1 MTSLSRSARHDSILF
16 DHAAGNLSPAA
27 AFVMDAHLALSPAAR
42 HAGEIL
48 ETAGAVLL
56 EELPPVSLKTPAW
69 LAGAGPL
76 PASVP
81 AVDPVENLLASF
93 DHGTWRWTLPG
104 MLIKPVGNTGARLL
118 KIEAGRKVPEHGHRG
133 LELTLV
139 LAGELEDATGLYGRG
154 DLCVHD
160 EETEHMP
167 GAVAGAGN
175 CICLIAESAPV
186 RLKGPLGWV
195 VNPFLS

>member
-1 MTSLSRSARHDSILF
+1 MTSLTRSARHDRILF
-16 DHAAGNLSPAA
+16 DPAAGNLSPAA

-42 HAGEIL
+42 NAGDIL

-56 EELPPVSLKTPAW
+56 EELPPVSLKMPAW
-69 LAGAGPL
+69 LEGVGP
-76 PASVP
+76 VP
-81 AVDPVENLLASF
+81 ETIAAVDPVENLLASF
-93 DHGTWRWTLPG
+93 DHGAWRWTLPG
-104 MLIKPVGNTGARLL
+104 MLIKPVGHTGARLL

-139 LAGELEDATGLYGRG
+139 LAGELEDATGRYGRG

-167 GAVAGAGN
+167 SAVAGAGN

>member
-1 MTSLSRSARHDSILF
+1 MTASALTSRHDSLLF
-16 DHAAGNLSPAA
+16 DHAAGNLSAA
-27 AFVMDAHLALSPAAR
+27 ASFVVDAHLALSPAAR
-42 HAGEIL
+42 QAGAIL

-56 EELPPVSLKTPAW
+56 EELPPVSLKVPAW
-69 LAGAGPL
+69 LSDGGPA
-76 PASVP
+76 PAAL
-81 AVDPVENLLASF
+81 AVADPMENLLASL
-93 DHGTWRWTLPG
+93 DHGAWRWTLPG

-139 LAGELEDATGLYGRG
+139 LAGELEDATGRYGRG